1 MPRISNAHCITHF
14 TPIFYYYPSLY
25 FAEHLFVGKS
35 RKREAIDII
44 RGRLQTDMHTIRKV
58 SRSILISSL
67 TKKVFTFLQNRK
79 RMNVCNSRK
88 ICSTAAMLSSLAEKK
103 SLRNFIT
110 KRTES
115 TELLLQLH
123 IFHFLVRPFYPPLNK
138 GKKREW
144 LRLRERGRFSVYFF
158 ILLFKW
164 IIFQQESS
172 LSLSMKYVTL
182 KQPSLHCFH
191 FSHLFRSGKRVAV
204 AFFW

>member
-14 TPIFYYYPSLY
+14 TPIFYYYPSLS

-138 GKKREW
+138 GKKMRVIAIA
-144 LRLRERGRFSVYFF
+144 RKRQIFSLLLYSPFQMDYFSTGE
-158 ILLFKW
+158 L
-164 IIFQQESS
+164 S
-172 LSLSMKYVTL
+172 LSLDEIRYIKATL
-182 KQPSLHCFH
+182 SPLLSFFPTCFA
-191 FSHLFRSGKRVAV
+191 LKNV
-204 AFFW
+204 